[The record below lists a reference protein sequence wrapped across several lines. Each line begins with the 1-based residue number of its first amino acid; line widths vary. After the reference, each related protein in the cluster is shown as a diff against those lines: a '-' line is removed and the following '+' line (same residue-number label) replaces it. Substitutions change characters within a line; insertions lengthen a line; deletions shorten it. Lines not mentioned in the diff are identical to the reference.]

1 MNTSDLRRYL
11 EREIAARASHESA
24 EHVRT
29 TCSFAR
35 AERLLG
41 REYHGRFLIELLQNA
56 ADASRSFDGKS
67 ARSSVVVRIA
77 EGPALLV
84 ANQGSPMG
92 AEVVVES
99 LGHIGAS
106 TKAEGEAIGHKGIGF
121 KSVLELTLTPE
132 IYSGL
137 QQASHSLS
145 VGFDPE
151 IAADRIRSAT
161 LDWDEKVRGI
171 HGLDPNDP
179 YASVPVLRF
188 PYWVEEPPQ
197 DVTELKERGFDTVV
211 RLPFDARFAD
221 RLGLD
226 EGRWLQTVREACN
239 DVSDRILLLL
249 GCFDKVH
256 IEDRLDPSRD
266 VVITPDWEQQ
276 PSAVGRGITREVV
289 RVRRNRDLSSRW
301 RLFRRELPDRKGLE
315 GEIAVGIRVD
325 GGPTESVLPA
335 VEDHPSSPFHLFFPT
350 RIYSGLPFLLH
361 AYFEVDAARAGF
373 YQGSVERNETMLA
386 ELADLA
392 RLAVAD
398 AAADESIDLVSLVAL
413 VARAGDPEDD
423 LARKF
428 RCDLLALLDDV
439 PWIPLQGGD
448 GVPRGDR
455 PANVLGARSR
465 LVERIGSAFP
475 TPYIRRRTDLGLP
488 DLGLSDAALD
498 LVMDRPSNSSDLW
511 ATIRKLCL
519 PGDDLPWHGNA
530 ADQGFRSLVDLFAA
544 LDAENRPAAQELLD
558 DLRGNS
564 DSRLVPTV
572 GEGDSRV
579 LLPIPDPR
587 ESVRGRR
594 GRLVMAR
601 VGRSDGP
608 PLVPPERLDV
618 AFLPDGLLSGD
629 IDSGDSG
636 ETAIDRARPLGI
648 RPFTADDVL
657 DRLNVVEEATP
668 DEEHMK
674 QLVSF
679 LWRLLVRARGSAL
692 GTKNSA
698 EEAATFDPSKW
709 FWCSPGSVWQ
719 DPSARPRQQ
728 RERRLAAVLLPCRDG
743 RWRSAGHI
751 AFGEDWARWLEDR
764 ADGDLTAPD
773 RQRVEAYDA
782 LEQIS
787 PGERALLAP
796 PDEVLNL
803 LGDDAFDALR
813 RTTDSGEAPDESLGE
828 AQQDRERHAFLLRL
842 GVWEVP
848 PIEAFQNGTLGN
860 RDSDP
865 WAGPTADTQRQ
876 LIEEQGGWRFGLH
889 GWSGNRHHQIYLAED
904 YRFLWPLKAMAQRNP
919 SALVKGLRLG
929 VRLYGERSNSLVFC
943 SGCSDGGGSHR
954 RAWRHSTGADGYPSQ
969 LAVQLRSEP
978 WVPCTVVG
986 EQLTDGTKPSNAW
999 WHPKPPS
1006 GAGMLQSPWRL
1017 VPLCGPDRG
1026 IDENLRRLSEIR
1038 TLEGAA
1044 PEVVEDL
1051 LRDLRERYHQQR
1063 LPDDPRASGNARQ
1076 AFVGLHR
1083 LAYERLAELPKEAA
1097 ATVIEETGVLCEVG
1111 EKLEY
1116 RGTVEARHD
1125 DGSFATYVRHF
1136 VGRIPFT
1143 VIPRDRASVA
1153 SHLGIPRFEL
1163 TLERRGEDEGRDVTD
1178 DIREFLGDRVHELLS
1193 IMVHHSLGAQTL
1205 DAQSEQFEDRA
1216 RRIRNLKIR
1225 YVRDLIIDIVVP
1237 GPDLR
1242 VTVGEGSTHDLF
1254 LEGETTSSP
1263 VLYHDFAGDGWED
1276 RLRRKISPYIARV
1289 LGNPAYSHTFAQFL
1303 QGDDAERE
1311 EFLLELGISQGEAD
1325 AVRAHIGVVG
1335 EEERLLYRRW
1345 FAAILGTQNAESVD
1359 LDPKNLTRHLKDGS
1373 LPAGVP
1379 ERLVE
1384 LGGGRSVRRDTGP
1397 NSALRLL
1404 EEADIDLRRLQERLH
1419 SLGDPGLDIRVSRTR
1434 FSRWIDQNRLR
1445 LRAVLETK
1453 CSPESAKAKADHL
1466 QVPSRFDL
1474 ALDPALPE
1482 LLSAVVEVLH
1492 EEELHADADRLANAP
1507 AQEFVRLG
1515 SFQSADELDEKVNLL
1530 LSDAD
1535 RARFLSG
1542 RAARWRE
1549 EIRRLAVLVS
1559 IGSEETTTNIR
1570 KRDEEVDKKL
1580 PGNPASPPELRTAV
1594 EALFDPELAAYINDK
1609 LVATINAPTPDP
1621 KDLIERAGIDA
1632 NRIERV
1638 HRALDLPRHQRARR
1652 LDNDRQSLRQQ
1663 EIRPTVP
1670 AGLRPPPVPE
1680 GKEKR
1685 EPARDRKVV
1694 KAILV
1699 DERHDQRKRE
1709 LGDEGEWWALAAVI
1723 DALMD
1728 LSDEARDAAIG
1739 GIEALLKEQFE
1750 GKPVDRALAHAGRAR
1765 LNGLDDEE
1773 RIEELS
1779 GLLHVSRY
1787 SDAFGFDMV
1796 GWLPTDPDGQ
1806 AQAIC
1811 LEVKNSSGGAFQ
1823 FSRGEWSL
1831 AKKFDKDRRGDQ
1843 YAILVVRRA
1852 KAGGV
1857 PDRMDLLSNPR
1868 ALVKSKLL
1876 KIAPDGY
1883 QMTYHAE
1890 GPSRP
1895 R

>member
-1 MNTSDLRRYL
+1 MRIDSPRFDL
-11 EREIAARASHESA
+11 EREIEARAHHTSA

-56 ADASRSFDGKS
+56 ADASRSRDRAS
-67 ARSSVVVRIA
+67 DRSGVVVRIT
-77 EGPALLV
+77 EGPALLI
-84 ANQGSPMG
+84 ANHGSPMS

-137 QQASHSLS
+137 QEANHSLS

-161 LDWDEKVRGI
+161 RNWDDMVTGVQ
-171 HGLDPNDP
+171 GLDPNDP
-179 YASVPVLRF
+179 YAPVPVLRF
-188 PYWVEEPPQ
+188 PYWVEELPQ
-197 DVTELKERGFDTVV
+197 EVAELKERGFDTVV
-211 RLPFDARFAD
+211 RLPFEERFAE
-221 RLGLD
+221 RLGRD
-226 EGRWLQTVREACN
+226 TDSWLRTVRDACD
-239 DVSDRILLLL
+239 DVSDQILLLL
-249 GCFDKVH
+249 GCFDEVR

-266 VVITPDWEQQ
+266 IVITPDWEQQ
-276 PSAVGRGITREVV
+276 PSPVGQGVSREVM
-289 RVRRNRDLSSRW
+289 RVRRNGDLSSRW
-301 RLFRRELPDRKGLE
+301 RLFRRELPDLKGLE

-373 YQGSVERNETMLA
+373 YQGSAKRNETMLA

-392 RLAVAD
+392 RIAVAD
-398 AAADESIDLVSLVAL
+398 AAADENIDLVSLVDL
-413 VARAGDPEDD
+413 VALAGEPEDD

-428 RCDLLALLDDV
+428 RRDLLALLDDV
-439 PWIPLQGGD
+439 AWIPLQDGD

-455 PANVLGARSR
+455 PANVFGARSR

-488 DLGLSDAALD
+488 DLRLSDAALD
-498 LVMDRPSNSSDLW
+498 LVMGRPSNSSDLW

-519 PGDDLPWHGNA
+519 PRYDPPWQGNA

-544 LDAENRPAAQELLD
+544 LDAENRSAAQELLGG
-558 DLRGNS
+558 LRGNP

-587 ESVRGRR
+587 EGVRGRR

-601 VGRSDGP
+601 VGRSEGP

-629 IDSGDSG
+629 PDSGDSG

-657 DRLNVVEEATP
+657 DRLNVVEEAPP

-679 LWRLLVRARGSAL
+679 LWRLLVRARGSGL
-692 GTKNSA
+692 GTKSSA

-709 FWCSPGSVWQ
+709 FWCRPGSVWQ

-743 RWRSAGHI
+743 RWRPAGRI
-751 AFGEDWARWLEDR
+751 AFGQDWSRWLEAR
-764 ADGDLTAPD
+764 ADGDLAAPD
-773 RQRVEAYDA
+773 RLRVEAYDA

-787 PGERALLAP
+787 PGEWALLAS
-796 PDEVLNL
+796 PDEVLDL

-813 RTTDSGEAPDESLGE
+813 RTTDIGEDSSEMFGE

-860 RDSDP
+860 RENAP

-876 LIEEQGGWRFGLH
+876 FIEDQGGWRFGLH
-889 GWSGNRHHQIYLAED
+889 GWSGDRHHQVYLAED
-904 YRFLWPLKAMAQRNP
+904 YRFLWPLEAMALRNAA
-919 SALVKGLRLG
+919 ALVKGLRLG

-978 WVPCTVVG
+978 WVPCTVAG
-986 EQLTDGTKPSNAW
+986 EQLTDGTEPGSAW

-1006 GAGMLQSPWRL
+1006 GSGMLQSPWRL

-1026 IDENLRRLSEIR
+1026 IDEDLRRLSEIR
-1038 TLEGAA
+1038 TLDGAS

-1051 LRDLRERYHQQR
+1051 LRNLRERYEQQR

-1083 LAYERLAELPKEAA
+1083 LAYERLAELPKETAA
-1097 ATVIEETGVLCEVG
+1097 RVVEETGVLCEVG

-1116 RGTVEARHD
+1116 RGTAEARHD
-1125 DGSFATYVRHF
+1125 DGSFSTYVRHF
-1136 VGRIPFT
+1136 VGRVPFT
-1143 VIPRDRASVA
+1143 VVPRDRTSIA

-1216 RRIRNLKIR
+1216 RRIRNLKVR
-1225 YVRDLIIDIVVP
+1225 YVEDLIIDIVVP

-1242 VTVGEGSTHDLF
+1242 VTVGESSTHDLF
-1254 LEGETTSSP
+1254 LEGETTSSS

-1303 QGDDAERE
+1303 QGDEAERE

-1325 AVRAHIGVVG
+1325 AVSAYIGVMG
-1335 EEERLLYRRW
+1335 EEERLLHRRW
-1345 FAAILGTQNAESVD
+1345 FAAILGTQDVASVD
-1359 LDPKNLTRHLKDGS
+1359 LDPKSLTRHLKDRS
-1373 LPAGVP
+1373 LHAEVP

-1384 LGGGRSVRRDTGP
+1384 LGGGRSVRRDTDP

-1404 EEADIDLRRLQERLH
+1404 EEAGFDLHGLHERLCG
-1419 SLGDPGLDIRVSRTR
+1419 LGDHGLAIRVSRTR
-1434 FSRWIDQNRLR
+1434 FSRWLDQNRLR

-1453 CSPESAKAKADHL
+1453 CSTESAKTKVGDL
-1466 QVPSRFDL
+1466 CVPSRFDL
-1474 ALDPALPE
+1474 TLDPALPE
-1482 LLSAVVEVLH
+1482 LLSPVVEVLRK
-1492 EEELHADADRLANAP
+1492 EEPYADADRLANAP
-1507 AQEFVRLG
+1507 VYEFVRLG
-1515 SFQSADELDEKVNLL
+1515 SFQAADELDEKVNLL
-1530 LSDAD
+1530 LSDVE
-1535 RARFLSG
+1535 RARFLSA
-1542 RAARWRE
+1542 RAAQWRE
-1549 EIRRLAVLVS
+1549 EICRLAVLVS
-1559 IGSEETTTNIR
+1559 IGPEETSTNIR
-1570 KRDEEVDKKL
+1570 ERDEKVDNKL

-1594 EALFDPELAAYINDK
+1594 EALFEPELAAYINDK
-1609 LVATINAPTPDP
+1609 LVATINALAPDR
-1621 KDLIERAGIDA
+1621 KDLIEWAGIDA
-1632 NRIERV
+1632 NRLERV
-1638 HRALDLPRHQRARR
+1638 HRALDLPRYQRARR
-1652 LDNDRQSLRQQ
+1652 LDNDRQSLRKQ

-1670 AGLRPPPVPE
+1670 AGLRPPPTPE
-1680 GKEKR
+1680 DKEKR
-1685 EPARDRKVV
+1685 EPTPGPKPV

-1728 LSDEARDAAIG
+1728 LSDEGRDAAIG
-1739 GIEALLKEQFE
+1739 GIKALLKEQFE
-1750 GKPVDRALAHAGRAR
+1750 GKPVDRALAHAERAC
-1765 LNGLDDEE
+1765 LIGLDDEE

-1796 GWLPTDPDGQ
+1796 GWLPTGPDGQ
-1806 AQAIC
+1806 TQAVC

-1831 AKKFDKDRRGDQ
+1831 AEKFHKDGMGSQ
-1843 YAILVVRRA
+1843 YAILVVRRR

-1857 PDRMDLLSNPR
+1857 PNSMDLLSDPT
-1868 ALVKSKLL
+1868 ALVEGNLL
-1876 KIAPDGY
+1876 KMDADGY
-1883 QMTYHAE
+1883 QMTYRA
-1890 GPSRP
+1890 GGS
-1895 R
+1895 